1 MTDAEVTK
9 QESHADSHDVKL
21 TPFTI
26 FRYTYSVILLCFCIV
41 LVVALMFTGNTKL
54 AADASPWAALIV
66 CILAV
71 VWLSMIEGQQASLV
85 GLPPV
90 DPDLYKDTH
99 PVTYLNAAT
108 AFLGDN
114 LDRYL
119 MGRQFMVLLVVFIIN
134 LCGAPTSADADVL
147 NMPAWV
153 KTIFLD
159 VGLGMIIFT
168 CQLGQLTTQV
178 NASHCM
184 LDFINNY
191 FALFT
196 LYTAM
201 AIEFSGIMHCSYLIQ
216 NILSLA
222 SGKPIQTNEEP
233 RKGGKFVF
241 FWARVLMSLAILG
254 FSLAVIVAALFQG
267 RTMMAV
273 KYPSVS
279 NGASIFL
286 FFFLCS
292 IVGMLE
298 GMQIA
303 FFAVAKLPANERGT
317 SLFGR
322 KTCDL
327 LFKGN
332 GQNLPGFMIGR
343 QLTVVASFFIVA
355 SITSMNITPGDGENI
370 FGVSDG
376 AQAFLNLGFHAAV
389 VTTIIASIT
398 WQLAASAFPIAF
410 LNNPVTYV
418 LLCFALFLEWTG
430 LCAGSWVLARIMKK
444 ALGYEYDEVYVGTP
458 EERAANNHADKD
470 FADDAGKLYG
480 GGFRGH
486 AVGSHDALDG
496 PIEDAHITKAT
507 ESKDPLDGDEEAVSA
522 EEAV

>member
-1 MTDAEVTK
+1 MTDAEIAKDT
-9 QESHADSHDVKL
+9 SHADSHDVAL

-26 FRYTYSVILLCFCIV
+26 FRYTYSVILLIFSIV
-41 LVVALMFTGNTKL
+41 LVIALMFTGNTKL
-54 AADASPWAALIV
+54 ASDASPWAALFV
-66 CILAV
+66 CIAAV

-90 DPDLYKDTH
+90 DPELYKDTH

-134 LCGAPTSADADVL
+134 LCGAPSSGDVDVL
-147 NMPAWV
+147 GMPGWLKA
-153 KTIFLD
+153 IFLD

-196 LYTAM
+196 LYVAM
-201 AIEFSGIMHCSYLIQ
+201 TIEFSGVMHSSYLIQ
-216 NILSLA
+216 NILSVL
-222 SGKPIQTNEEP
+222 SGKPIQSNEEEEP
-233 RKGGKFVF
+233 KRGFTFAF
-241 FWARVLMSLAILG
+241 FWGRVLMSLAILG
-254 FSLAVIVAALFQG
+254 FSLAVIVSALFQG
-267 RTMMAV
+267 KTMMVV
-273 KYPSVS
+273 KYPNVP

-303 FFAVAKLPANERGT
+303 FFAVAKLPADERGT
-317 SLFGR
+317 TLFGR

-355 SITSMNITPGDGENI
+355 SITSMNIQPGSGDNI

-410 LNNPVTYV
+410 LNNPVTYI

-430 LCAGSWVLARIMKK
+430 LCAGAWVLARVMKK
-444 ALGYEYDEVYVGTP
+444 ALKYEYDEVYVGTP

-496 PIEDAHITKAT
+496 PIE
-507 ESKDPLDGDEEAVSA
+507 SKDAVDEPVETA
-522 EEAV
+522 

>member
-1 MTDAEVTK
+1 MTDVEK
-9 QESHADSHDVKL
+9 KEELADAHDVKL

-26 FRYTYSVILLCFCIV
+26 FRYAYSVCLLIFSIV
-41 LVVALMFTGNTKL
+41 LVISLMFTGNTKL
-54 AADASPWAALIV
+54 AADVSPWAALFV
-66 CILAV
+66 CIAAV

-90 DPDLYKDTH
+90 DPELYKDTH

-134 LCGAPTSADADVL
+134 LCGAPTSGDADVL
-147 NMPAWV
+147 GMPGWL

-201 AIEFSGIMHCSYLIQ
+201 CIEFSGVMHSSYLIQ
-216 NILSLA
+216 NILSFA
-222 SGKPIQTNEEP
+222 SGKPIHSNEEP
-233 RKGGKFVF
+233 KKGFTLLF
-241 FWARVLMSLAILG
+241 FWGRVLMSLAILG
-254 FSLAVIVAALFQG
+254 FSLAVVISALFQG

-273 KYPSVS
+273 KYPNVS
-279 NGASIFL
+279 NGASVFL
-286 FFFLCS
+286 FFFLMC

-303 FFAVAKLPANERGT
+303 FFAVAKLPASSRGT
-317 SLFGR
+317 TFFGR

-355 SITSMNITPGDGENI
+355 SITSMNIQPGNEDGNI

-389 VTTIIASIT
+389 ITTILASIT

-410 LNNPVTYV
+410 LNNPATYV

-430 LCAGSWVLARIMKK
+430 LCAGAWVLARVMKK
-444 ALGYEYDEVYVGTP
+444 ALKYEYDEVYVGTP

-470 FADDAGKLYG
+470 FADDTGKLYG

-496 PIEDAHITKAT
+496 PIQ
-507 ESKDPLDGDEEAVSA
+507 SKDDFDEEAA
-522 EEAV
+522 EETPVEASA

>member
-1 MTDAEVTK
+1 MTDAEIAKDTS
-9 QESHADSHDVKL
+9 EHADTHDVKL

-26 FRYTYSVILLCFCIV
+26 FRYTYSVLLLIFSIV
-41 LVVALMFTGNTKL
+41 LVVSLMFTGNTKL
-54 AADASPWAALIV
+54 ASMSSPWAALFV
-66 CILAV
+66 CIGAV

-90 DPDLYKDTH
+90 DPDLYKDSH

-119 MGRQFMVLLVVFIIN
+119 MGRQFMVLLVVFVIN
-134 LCGAPTSADADVL
+134 LCGAPISADVDVL
-147 NMPAWV
+147 GMPGWL

-201 AIEFSGIMHCSYLIQ
+201 CIEFTGVMHAAYLIQ
-216 NILSLA
+216 NIMSIL
-222 SGKPIQTNEEP
+222 SGKPIHSNEEP
-233 RKGGKFVF
+233 KKGFKLFF
-241 FWARVLMSLAILG
+241 FWARVLMSLSILG
-254 FSLAVIVAALFQG
+254 FSLAVIIAALFEG
-267 RTMMAV
+267 KTMMAV
-273 KYPSVS
+273 KYPGVSPVASV
-279 NGASIFL
+279 FL
-286 FFFLCS
+286 FFILMG
-292 IVGMLE
+292 IVGTLE
-298 GMQIA
+298 AMQIA
-303 FFAVAKLPANERGT
+303 FFSVAKLPASERGT
-317 SLFGR
+317 SYFGR

-355 SITSMNITPGDGENI
+355 SITSMNIQPGTGENI

-389 VTTIIASIT
+389 VTTILASIT
-398 WQLAASAFPIAF
+398 WQYAASAYPIF
-410 LNNPVTYV
+410 FINNPFCYV
-418 LLCFALFLEWTG
+418 LLIFALFLEWTG
-430 LCAGSWVLARIMKK
+430 LCAGSWVLARITKK
-444 ALGYEYDEVYVGTP
+444 WFGYQYDEVYVGTP
-458 EERAANNHADKD
+458 EDRAANNHADKD
-470 FADDAGKLYG
+470 FADDVGHLYG

-496 PIEDAHITKAT
+496 PIL
-507 ESKDPLDGDEEAVSA
+507 SKDALVDEETA
-522 EEAV
+522 